1 MADRKE
7 PKVGT
12 MGPKPKGTL
21 DVYMPKDPASTP
33 EKKKEPDADTSGVT
47 NPNRPAYK
55 REKAAGLKAGG
66 LVRGCGKAVKG
77 HGKGK
82 IY

>member
-21 DVYMPKDPASTP
+21 DAYMPKGPASAP

-66 LVRGCGKAVKG
+66 SVRGCGCAAKGFKKAKMF
-77 HGKGK
+77 
-82 IY
+82 